1 MQIDWQRAIN
11 DILSKKLSCPRCGT
25 LSDDVVIGYLRTP
38 EAAEWAPL
46 CEGCKKRDD
55 CDSRKFVLLCESCAM
70 SVRLRGRHVDEEGFM
85 AALVDECRRN
95 LEETLDYLAD
105 YWREDLDIEPDEMDK
120 RLEELDQDLFQEEDN
135 WRRYLEE
142 QYLRLHRWFRE
153 RRIAVPN
160 PGWRSEYVEDIVA
173 LGYPTLL
180 GD

>member
-11 DILSKKLSCPRCGT
+11 DILSNKLSCPRCGALT
-25 LSDDVVIGYLRTP
+25 DEVMIGYLRAP

-46 CEGCKKRDD
+46 CEGCNKRDN
-55 CDSRKFVLLCESCAM
+55 CDARKFVLLCESCAAA
-70 SVRLRGRHVDEEGFM
+70 VRLRGRRTNEDGFM
-85 AALVDECRRN
+85 TALIEECRRN

-105 YWREDLDIEPDEMDK
+105 YWREDLDIDPEEMDK
-120 RLEELDQDLFQEEDN
+120 RLEDVDHDLFQEEDS

-153 RRIAVPN
+153 RQLPIPN
-160 PGWRSEYVEDIVA
+160 PGWRSEYVEDIIG
-173 LGYPTLL
+173 LGYATLL